1 MGNEGEVTEAYAQFP
16 LLRVDQRV
24 AALAA
29 ESWGILS
36 TAELLGC
43 GLSHQAIAARRR
55 AGWLHRLHR
64 GVYAVGHPSPPWHGR
79 LLAAAKACAA
89 DAVLSHFSAAALW
102 GFIDFD
108 EQRCPDVTVP
118 GGGGGKHRGIR
129 VHRTSGLIPRD
140 RSRTQLIPVTAPA
153 RTLLDLAAILDG
165 QLLRLLVR
173 RAQGMHLV
181 NLRQLNEA
189 LTRLAPRRGSRRL
202 ARVIAS
208 GSAPTRSVLEDV
220 VLDLVLAG
228 GFEHP
233 DVNKPMWIDGRRLI
247 PDFRWPSAHVIV
259 EADGAAWHDDRL
271 AREDDAGRQALLE
284 AAGERVVRV
293 TWVQAVT
300 QQAQTRARIR
310 AAGAPSVVTRV
321 ANTL

>member
-1 MGNEGEVTEAYAQFP
+1 MANEGGETGAYPEFLAF
-16 LLRVDQRV
+16 RVDQRV

-43 GLSHQAIAARRR
+43 GLSNNAIATRRQ
-55 AGWLHRLHR
+55 AGHIHRLHR
-64 GVYAVGHPSPPWHGR
+64 GAYAVGHPNPPWQGR
-79 LLAAAKACAA
+79 LLAAAKACGP
-89 DAVLSHFSAAALW
+89 DAVLSHYAAAALW

-108 EQRCPDVTVP
+108 EDRLPDVTVAAA
-118 GGGGGKHRGIR
+118 GGHHHKGVR
-129 VHRTSGLIPRD
+129 VHRTSVLTPRD
-140 RSRTQLIPVTAPA
+140 RSRTQLIPVTAAA
-153 RTLLDLAAILDG
+153 RTLLDLAAVLDDRP
-165 QLLRLLVR
+165 LRSMVR

-181 NLRQLNEA
+181 NLRQLNEV

-208 GSAPTRSVLEDV
+208 DPAPTRTVLEDV

-228 GFEHP
+228 GFDHP
-233 DVNKPMWIDGRRLI
+233 DVNKPMSIDGRRLI
-247 PDFRWPSAHVIV
+247 PDFRWPSANVIV
-259 EADGAAWHDDRL
+259 EADGASWHDEKL
-271 AREDDAGRQALLE
+271 AREDDAERQALLE

-300 QQAQTRARIR
+300 QQAQTLVRIR

-321 ANTL
+321 AKRR